1 MIIELNNLS
10 KCVEF
15 TTIFKHLYKF
25 TTFILLD
32 FDKNGLKVQGM
43 DPSKSCVF
51 ELNIKND
58 WFDKYEILDEI
69 EYNIGV
75 NANILSKIFGIH
87 NENQCICISY
97 DNELENILL
106 TFKSEN
112 FFTKE
117 FNIPLVDVDDN
128 KLDIHAIDYDVE
140 FTIATKLLDNMIN
153 ELKIFNS
160 DLNVNC
166 NENLISLNCEGVE
179 GSMKCILYDSINDN
193 DYINDYSCTE
203 NINLNL
209 TYSIKLFSMFC
220 CFEKLSH
227 IAKLEFG
234 EDSPM
239 RIYYKFGEQNYLA
252 FYLTS
257 KIVDDYDD

>member
-1 MIIELNNLS
+1 MIIELNNLI
-10 KCVEF
+10 KCTEF

-25 TTFILLD
+25 ATFILLD

-43 DPSKSCVF
+43 DPSKSCIF

-58 WFDKYEILDEI
+58 WFDTYEIIDGN
-69 EYNIGV
+69 EYNIGI
-75 NANILSKIFGIH
+75 NAIILSKIFGIH
-87 NENQCICISY
+87 NENQFIVISY
-97 DNELENILL
+97 DNEVDNILV
-106 TFKSEN
+106 TFKSDTL
-112 FFTKE
+112 FTKE

-128 KLDIHAIDYDVE
+128 KLDICNIEYDVE
-140 FTIATKLLDNMIN
+140 FTIATKLLDNIIN

-160 DLNVNC
+160 DLNVRC
-166 NENLISLNCEGVE
+166 DENIISLNCHGVE
-179 GSMKCILYDSINDN
+179 GSMKCILYDSENDN

-203 NINLNL
+203 NVNLNL

-234 EDSPM
+234 EDVPM
-239 RIYYKFGEQNYLA
+239 RVYYNFGEENYLA

-257 KIVDDYDD
+257 KIIDDYDD